1 MSFESWAAAR
11 PQQHKEP
18 VVLEDWSEVP
28 EIISRH
34 AQRLCGACANVA
46 AVGVE
51 KAVDDLNLVTWRIWA
66 FHVREGRRIYTTLYE
81 QRKATQ

>member
-1 MSFESWAAAR
+1 M
-11 PQQHKEP
+11 
-18 VVLEDWSEVP
+18 LEDWSEVP

-81 QRKATQ
+81 QRKATR